1 MGTRSVKHPSNLAD
15 RVAALEARVERLEV
29 PDAPAGRP
37 AADATVLDRLRAE
50 APEGGGVAFAGSL
63 ALPGERR
70 VEWQMGHPA
79 TGLLVSDWSD
89 IAPALAALGHPV
101 RLRLL
106 NAVLAGT
113 QETAALAETL
123 GDGTTGQLH
132 HHLRELTAA
141 GWLRAERRGRY
152 DIPADRVVPLLVAI
166 AAAGGPETGR
176 E

>member
-1 MGTRSVKHPSNLAD
+1 MKNPSTLAD
-15 RVAALEARVERLEV
+15 RLAALEARVAKLEA
-29 PDAPAGRP
+29 PDASAQRLG
-37 AADATVLDRLRAE
+37 ADANVLDRLRAE

-63 ALPGERR
+63 ALPGGRR

-79 TGLLVSDWSD
+79 AGLLDTDWSD
-89 IAPALAALGHPV
+89 IAPALSALGHPV

-132 HHLRELTAA
+132 HHLRELTAT
-141 GWLRAERRGRY
+141 GWLRAERRGHY
-152 DIPADRVVPLLVAI
+152 DVPADRVVPLLVAI
-166 AAAGGPETGR
+166 AAAGGPQTGQGQ
-176 E
+176 